1 MISEKMLYIKKYM
14 KLKCVEMKV
23 NVSTTQ
29 YCLCIRKI
37 EVDLAK

>member
-1 MISEKMLYIKKYM
+1 M

-29 YCLCIRKI
+29 YFLCIRKI
-37 EVDLAK
+37 EVNLAKQ